1 MCMAIACVHMA
12 LDDDDTQDFFLPQQA
27 RNRREDVQNLY
38 IRDCAGLGGTYD
50 KFACSCSREDYSQNH
65 STHHRLA
72 RPT

>member
-1 MCMAIACVHMA
+1 MA
-12 LDDDDTQDFFLPQQA
+12 LGDDKTDNTQDFFLSQQA

-38 IRDCAGLGGTYD
+38 IRDCAGLGGTYG
-50 KFACSCSREDYSQNH
+50 KFACFCSIEGYSQNH